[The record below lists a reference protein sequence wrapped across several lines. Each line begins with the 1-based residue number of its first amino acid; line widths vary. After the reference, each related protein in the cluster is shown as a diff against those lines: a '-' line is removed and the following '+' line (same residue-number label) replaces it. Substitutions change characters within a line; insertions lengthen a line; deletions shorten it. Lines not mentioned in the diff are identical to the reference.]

1 MGNAD
6 SSASL
11 PNINLAGFQERMLL
25 EAELIAR
32 GSKLRNFSSG
42 RHVSSRREVKPL
54 RLFGFDLG
62 LMVRPER
69 FELPTY

>member
-42 RHVSSRREVKPL
+42 RHVSSRSNL
-54 RLFGFDLG
+54 CAYLDLIW
-62 LMVRPER
+62 V
-69 FELPTY
+69 

>member
-1 MGNAD
+1 MGKAD
-6 SSASL
+6 SSTSL

-25 EAELIAR
+25 EAELTLA
-32 GSKLRNFSSG
+32 SELRNFSSG